1 MGEGFE
7 YTRTQTQIHMFIH
20 LRAIR
25 RQFNWGP
32 TA

>member
-7 YTRTQTQIHMFIH
+7 HTDTQTQIYTFIH

-32 TA
+32 TV